1 MTFVEIEIRMD
12 VDATKEDLA
21 NLSVDRA
28 EGAGED
34 EDFVDPWNVVSKSA
48 TGVDYDKLISE

>member
-1 MTFVEIEIRMD
+1 MD

-21 NLSVDRA
+21 NLSVDRT
-28 EGAGED
+28 EEAGED